1 MIMSKSMEIIEHR
14 GDRYMVENS
23 ILKAEIL
30 SQALP
35 YIQKYN
41 NKIVVIKYGGNAMI
55 NEELKMNVITDVVL
69 LSEIGVK
76 VILVHGGGPEINRTL
91 KKVGKESKFINGLR
105 YTDEETIDIVQMV
118 LAGKTNKDL
127 VKLIMQKGGN
137 ATGISGIDNMLIEAE
152 KYESEDDLGYVGAVK
167 KIHPNIIVDMLDK
180 GYIPV
185 VASVGMD
192 EDGHT
197 YNINADTAAAEIA
210 SAVGAENMILV
221 SDIPGLLED
230 KNDENTLLPLV
241 HVYEVNSLM
250 KKEIISGG
258 MIPKVDCCVRAIR
271 QDVKKAVII
280 DGRIPHSILIEML
293 SKDGIGTMF
302 KR

>member
-1 MIMSKSMEIIEHR
+1 
-14 GDRYMVENS
+14 MVENS

-76 VILVHGGGPEINRTL
+76 VILVHGGGPEINQTL
-91 KKVGKESKFINGLR
+91 KKIGKETKFINGLR

-167 KIHPNIIVDMLDK
+167 SIHPHIIMDMLDK

-192 EDGHT
+192 KDGHT
-197 YNINADTAAAEIA
+197 FNVNADTAAAEIA

-250 KKEIISGG
+250 KKGIISGG

-271 QDVKKAVII
+271 QNVKKAVII

>member
-1 MIMSKSMEIIEHR
+1 MDK
-14 GDRYMVENS
+14 NS
-23 ILKAEIL
+23 IVKAEVL

-41 NKIVVIKYGGNAMI
+41 SKIVVIKYGGNAMI
-55 NEELKMNVITDVVL
+55 NEELKMNVIKDVVL

-91 KKVGKESKFINGLR
+91 DKMGKETQFINGLR
-105 YTDEETIDIVQMV
+105 YTDEETIDVVQMV

-137 ATGISGIDNMLIEAE
+137 AVGISGVDNRLIIA
-152 KYESEDDLGYVGAVK
+152 KKHESEDDLGYVGDVD
-167 KIHPNIIVDMLDK
+167 KINPNIIIDMLDK

-185 VASVGMD
+185 IASVGTD
-192 EDGHT
+192 EEGHT

-210 SAVGAENMILV
+210 GALGAENMILV
-221 SDIPGLLED
+221 SDIPGLLAD
-230 KNDENTLLPLV
+230 KDDEGTLIPLV
-241 HVYEVNSLM
+241 HVYEVNSLIE
-250 KKEIISGG
+250 KGFIGGG

-293 SKDGIGTMF
+293 SKEGIGTMF

>member
-1 MIMSKSMEIIEHR
+1 
-14 GDRYMVENS
+14 MVENS

-76 VILVHGGGPEINRTL
+76 VILVHGGGPEINQTL
-91 KKVGKESKFINGLR
+91 KKIGKETKFINGLR

-167 KIHPNIIVDMLDK
+167 SIHPHIIMDMLDK

-192 EDGHT
+192 KDGHT
-197 YNINADTAAAEIA
+197 FNVNADTAAAEIA

-230 KNDENTLLPLV
+230 KDDENTLLPLV

-250 KKEIISGG
+250 KKGIISGG

-271 QDVKKAVII
+271 QNVKKAVII

>member
-1 MIMSKSMEIIEHR
+1 MDK
-14 GDRYMVENS
+14 NS
-23 ILKAEIL
+23 IVKAEVL

-41 NKIVVIKYGGNAMI
+41 SKIVVIKYGGNAMI
-55 NEELKMNVITDVVL
+55 NEELKMNVIKDVVL

-91 KKVGKESKFINGLR
+91 DKMGKETQFINGLR
-105 YTDEETIDIVQMV
+105 YTDEETIDVVQMV

-137 ATGISGIDNMLIEAE
+137 AVGISGVDNQLIIA
-152 KYESEDDLGYVGAVK
+152 KKHESEDDLGYVGDVD
-167 KIHPNIIVDMLDK
+167 KINPNIIIDMLDK

-185 VASVGMD
+185 IASVD
-192 EDGHT
+192 EEGHT

-210 SAVGAENMILV
+210 GALGAENMILV
-221 SDIPGLLED
+221 SDIPGLLAD
-230 KNDENTLLPLV
+230 KDDEGTLIPLV
-241 HVYEVNSLM
+241 HVYEVNSLIE
-250 KKEIISGG
+250 KGIIGGG

-293 SKDGIGTMF
+293 SKEGIGTMF

>member
-1 MIMSKSMEIIEHR
+1 MH
-14 GDRYMVENS
+14 NS

-76 VILVHGGGPEINRTL
+76 VILVHGGGPEINKTL
-91 KKVGKESKFINGLR
+91 KKIGKESKFINGLR
-105 YTDEETIDIVQMV
+105 YTDEETIDVVQMV

-152 KYESEDDLGYVGAVK
+152 KLESEDDLGFVGAIK
-167 KIHPNIIVDMLDK
+167 EIHPNIIMDMLDK

-192 EDGHT
+192 KDGNT

-230 KNDENTLLPLV
+230 KDDENTLLPLV

-250 KKEIISGG
+250 KKGIISGG
-258 MIPKVDCCVRAIR
+258 MIPKIDCCVRALR
-271 QDVKKAVII
+271 QNVKKAVII

>member
-1 MIMSKSMEIIEHR
+1 MDK
-14 GDRYMVENS
+14 NS
-23 ILKAEIL
+23 IVKAEIL

-55 NEELKMNVITDVVL
+55 NEELKMNVIKDVVL

-76 VILVHGGGPEINRTL
+76 VILVHGGGPEISGTL
-91 KKVGKESKFINGLR
+91 KKMNKESKFINGLR
-105 YTDEETIDIVQMV
+105 YTDDETIDVVQMV

-127 VKLIMQKGGN
+127 VKLIMQRGGN
-137 ATGISGIDNMLIEAE
+137 AVGISGIDNQLIVA
-152 KYESEDDLGYVGAVK
+152 KKHESEDDLGYVGDID
-167 KIHPNIIVDMLDK
+167 KINPNIILDMLEK

-185 VASVGMD
+185 IASVGTD
-192 EDGHT
+192 EQGHT

-210 SAVGAENMILV
+210 VALGAENMILV
-221 SDIPGLLED
+221 SDIPGLLFDKED
-230 KNDENTLLPLV
+230 ESTLIPLV
-241 HVYEVNSLM
+241 HVYEVKGLED
-250 KKEIISGG
+250 KGIISGG
-258 MIPKVDCCVRAIR
+258 MIPKVECCVRAIR
-271 QDVKKAVII
+271 ENVKKAVII

-293 SKDGIGTMF
+293 SKEGIGTMF

>member
-1 MIMSKSMEIIEHR
+1 
-14 GDRYMVENS
+14 MVENS

-76 VILVHGGGPEINRTL
+76 VILVHGGGPEINQTL
-91 KKVGKESKFINGLR
+91 KKIGKETKFINGLR

-152 KYESEDDLGYVGAVK
+152 KYESEDDLGYVGSVK
-167 KIHPNIIVDMLDK
+167 SIHPHIIMDMLDK

-192 EDGHT
+192 KDGHT
-197 YNINADTAAAEIA
+197 FNVNADTAAAEIA

-230 KNDENTLLPLV
+230 KDDENTLLPLV

-250 KKEIISGG
+250 KKGIISGG

-271 QDVKKAVII
+271 QNVKKAVII

>member
-1 MIMSKSMEIIEHR
+1 MNKSA
-14 GDRYMVENS
+14 

-41 NKIVVIKYGGNAMI
+41 DKIVVIKYGGNAMI

-76 VILVHGGGPEINRTL
+76 VILVHGGGPEINQQL
-91 KKVGKESKFINGLR
+91 KKIGKESKFINGLR
-105 YTDEETIDIVQMV
+105 YTDEETIDVVQMV

-137 ATGISGIDNMLIEAE
+137 AVGISGIDNQLIVAKKHEG
-152 KYESEDDLGYVGAVK
+152 EDDLGYVGDVEY
-167 KIHPNIIVDMLDK
+167 INQHIINDLLDK

-185 VASVGMD
+185 IASVGTD
-192 EDGHT
+192 EEGHT

-221 SDIPGLLED
+221 SDIPGLLKDKDDED
-230 KNDENTLLPLV
+230 SLIPLV
-241 HVYEVNSLM
+241 HVYEVKGLVD
-250 KKEIISGG
+250 KGIISGG
-258 MIPKVDCCVRAIR
+258 MIPKVDCCVRALR
-271 QDVKKAVII
+271 QHVDKAVII

-293 SKDGIGTMF
+293 SRDGIGTMF
-302 KR
+302 TR

>member
-1 MIMSKSMEIIEHR
+1 MDK
-14 GDRYMVENS
+14 NS
-23 ILKAEIL
+23 IVKAEVL

-41 NKIVVIKYGGNAMI
+41 SKIVVIKYGGNAMI
-55 NEELKMNVITDVVL
+55 NEELKMNVIKDVVL

-91 KKVGKESKFINGLR
+91 DKMGKETQFINGLR
-105 YTDEETIDIVQMV
+105 YTDEETIDVVQMV

-137 ATGISGIDNMLIEAE
+137 AVGISGVDNQLIIA
-152 KYESEDDLGYVGAVK
+152 KKHESEDDLGYVGDVD
-167 KIHPNIIVDMLDK
+167 KINPNIIIDMLDK

-185 VASVGMD
+185 IASVGTD
-192 EDGHT
+192 EEGHT

-210 SAVGAENMILV
+210 GALGAENMILV
-221 SDIPGLLED
+221 SDIPGLLAD
-230 KNDENTLLPLV
+230 KDDESTLIPLV
-241 HVYEVNSLM
+241 HVYEVNSLIE
-250 KKEIISGG
+250 KGIIGGG

-293 SKDGIGTMF
+293 SKEGIGTMF

>member
-1 MIMSKSMEIIEHR
+1 MINKSII
-14 GDRYMVENS
+14 
-23 ILKAEIL
+23 KAEVL

-55 NEELKMNVITDVVL
+55 NEELKMNVISDVVL
-69 LSEIGVK
+69 LSTIGIK
-76 VILVHGGGPEINRTL
+76 VILIHGGGPEISGTL
-91 KKVGKESKFINGLR
+91 KKIGKESKFINGLR
-105 YTDEETIDIVQMV
+105 YTDEETIDVVQMV

-137 ATGISGIDNMLIEAE
+137 AMGVSGIDNMLIEAQ

-167 KIHPNIIVDMLDK
+167 EIHPQMIMDMLDK

-185 VASVGMD
+185 IASVGMD
-192 EDGHT
+192 KDGNT

-210 SAVGAENMILV
+210 GAVGAENMIIV

-230 KNDENTLLPLV
+230 KDNEDTLIPLV
-241 HVYEVNSLM
+241 HTYEVNGLM
-250 KKEIISGG
+250 SKGIISGG
-258 MIPKVDCCVRAIR
+258 MIPKIECCVKAVKGN
-271 QDVKKAVII
+271 VKKAVMI
-280 DGRIPHSILIEML
+280 DGRIPHSILIEIL
-293 SKDGIGTMF
+293 TNEGIGTMVI
-302 KR
+302 R

>member
-1 MIMSKSMEIIEHR
+1 MDK
-14 GDRYMVENS
+14 NS
-23 ILKAEIL
+23 IVKAEVL

-41 NKIVVIKYGGNAMI
+41 SKIVVIKYGGNAMI
-55 NEELKMNVITDVVL
+55 NEELKMNVIKDVVL

-91 KKVGKESKFINGLR
+91 DKMGKETQFINGLR
-105 YTDEETIDIVQMV
+105 YTDEETIDVVQMV

-137 ATGISGIDNMLIEAE
+137 AVGISGVDNQLIIA
-152 KYESEDDLGYVGAVK
+152 KKHESEDDLGYVGDVD
-167 KIHPNIIVDMLDK
+167 KINPNIIIDMLDK

-185 VASVGMD
+185 IASVGTD
-192 EDGHT
+192 EEGHT

-210 SAVGAENMILV
+210 GALGAENMILV
-221 SDIPGLLED
+221 SDIPGLLAD
-230 KNDENTLLPLV
+230 KDDEGTLIPLV
-241 HVYEVNSLM
+241 HVYEVNSLIE
-250 KKEIISGG
+250 KEIIGGG

-293 SKDGIGTMF
+293 SKEGIGTMF

>member
-1 MIMSKSMEIIEHR
+1 
-14 GDRYMVENS
+14 MVENS

-76 VILVHGGGPEINRTL
+76 VILVHGGGPEINQTL
-91 KKVGKESKFINGLR
+91 KKIGKEAKFINGLR

-167 KIHPNIIVDMLDK
+167 SIHPHIIMDMLDK

-192 EDGHT
+192 KDGHT
-197 YNINADTAAAEIA
+197 FNVNADTAAAEIA

-230 KNDENTLLPLV
+230 KDDENTLLPLV

-250 KKEIISGG
+250 KKGIISGG

-271 QDVKKAVII
+271 QNVKKAVII

>member
-1 MIMSKSMEIIEHR
+1 MDK
-14 GDRYMVENS
+14 NS
-23 ILKAEIL
+23 IVKAEIL

-55 NEELKMNVITDVVL
+55 NEELKMNVIKDVVL

-76 VILVHGGGPEINRTL
+76 VILVHGGGPEINGTL
-91 KKVGKESKFINGLR
+91 KKMNKETKFINGLR
-105 YTDEETIDIVQMV
+105 YTDDETIDVVQMV

-127 VKLIMQKGGN
+127 VKLIMQRGGN
-137 ATGISGIDNMLIEAE
+137 AVGISGIDNQLIVAKKHECD
-152 KYESEDDLGYVGAVK
+152 DDLGYVGDVDQ
-167 KIHPNIIVDMLDK
+167 INPHIIFDLLDK

-185 VASVGMD
+185 IASVGTD
-192 EDGHT
+192 EEGHT

-210 SAVGAENMILV
+210 GALGAENMILV
-221 SDIPGLLED
+221 SDIPGLLAD
-230 KNDENTLLPLV
+230 KDDETTLIPLV
-241 HVYEVNSLM
+241 HVYEVKSLID
-250 KKEIISGG
+250 KGIIGGG

-271 QDVKKAVII
+271 QKVKKAVII

-293 SKDGIGTMF
+293 SKEGIGTMF
-302 KR
+302 QR

>member
-1 MIMSKSMEIIEHR
+1 MDKH
-14 GDRYMVENS
+14 S
-23 ILKAEIL
+23 IVKAEVL

-41 NKIVVIKYGGNAMI
+41 SKIVVIKYGGNAMI
-55 NEELKMNVITDVVL
+55 NEELKMNVIKDVVL

-91 KKVGKESKFINGLR
+91 DKMGKETQFINGLR
-105 YTDEETIDIVQMV
+105 YTDEETIDVVQMV

-137 ATGISGIDNMLIEAE
+137 AVGISGVDNQLIIA
-152 KYESEDDLGYVGAVK
+152 KKHESEDDLGYVGDVD
-167 KIHPNIIVDMLDK
+167 KINPNIIIDMLDK

-185 VASVGMD
+185 IASVGTD
-192 EDGHT
+192 EEGHT

-210 SAVGAENMILV
+210 GALGAENMILV
-221 SDIPGLLED
+221 SDIPGLLAD
-230 KNDENTLLPLV
+230 KDDEGTLIPLV
-241 HVYEVNSLM
+241 HVYEVNSLIE
-250 KKEIISGG
+250 KGIIGGG

-293 SKDGIGTMF
+293 SKEGIGTMF